1 VGVFFS
7 VLSCFSR
14 RAQTWG
20 TFSNGEWRRKSPLES
35 KKGFFGKER
44 FLFRRRFDKMEL
56 FFESAV
62 PFFSPC
68 GKKVVQKK
76 GGRNLPSQVNR
87 ITDRILFNFWILQFG
102 GIWEVQINFKM
113 CP

>member
-1 VGVFFS
+1 
-7 VLSCFSR
+7 L
-14 RAQTWG
+14 G

-44 FLFRRRFDKMEL
+44 FLFRRRFDKMEF

-76 GGRNLPSQVNR
+76 RREKSTFAGEPNNR
-87 ITDRILFNFWILQFG
+87 SNTF
-102 GIWEVQINFKM
+102 
-113 CP
+113 